1 MPKLAAVPR
10 RSRSQQIL
18 IIGREH
24 WDHDG
29 YDPNARRG
37 FRRALQCKTPAL
49 GRRVY
54 ASENEEREFC
64 NTCKS
69 LVACTSCGHWAT
81 TQWQR
86 QREYA
91 LPDGR
96 YLSITFTM
104 PKTLWPLF
112 AANPRLCRKLAE
124 IAARVIGSYAR
135 VRKGAEV
142 GVMPVLQTFNGKLEF
157 NPHVHTLVTAGDLRT
172 AGTHG
177 PSSIFFDPYE
187 LRGSW
192 QRLVIVLLRGALQ
205 AGQLEFTVPRDE
217 VEHLLQEEEKR
228 TWYSTH
234 VQADEK
240 EHFLRYGGR
249 YVRRPPFAEQRIL
262 DIADGFVRFRYKD
275 KQTHRRETVRCTV
288 EEFID
293 RWAQHLPRRYRHAV
307 RYFGLFAPRPWAQ
320 VAAAVFTLLG
330 KQQRPRPKRLPWAV
344 AIEELG
350 GSNPLVDYKK
360 QPMKFVRH
368 IAPEAG

>member
-1 MPKLAAVPR
+1 MSKLLTVPH

-29 YDPNARRG
+29 YDPNARRV

-54 ASENEEREFC
+54 ASENEERIFC

-86 QREYA
+86 QRESA

-112 AANPRLCRKLAE
+112 AANSRLCRKLAE

-135 VRKGAEV
+135 VRKGVEV

-172 AGTHG
+172 AGTCG
-177 PSSIFFDPYE
+177 SQSIFFDPYE
-187 LRGSW
+187 LRSNW

-205 AGQLEFTVPRDE
+205 ADQLKCTMPRDE
-217 VEHLLQEEEKR
+217 VERLLQEEEKR
-228 TWYSTH
+228 QWYSTH

-240 EHFLRYGGR
+240 EHFLSYGGR
-249 YVRRPPFAEQRIL
+249 YVRRPPFAERRIL
-262 DIADGFVRFRYKD
+262 RVADGFVPFWYKD
-275 KQTHRRETVRCTV
+275 KQTQRRKTELCTV

-293 RWAQHLPRRYRHAV
+293 RWAQHLPGRYHHAV
-307 RYFGLFAPRPWAQ
+307 RYFGLFAPRRWAQ
-320 VAAAVFTLLG
+320 AAAAVFTILG
-330 KQQRPRPKRLPWAV
+330 KQQRPRPKHLPWAV
-344 AIEELG
+344 AIQELG
-350 GSNPLVDYKK
+350 GSNPLVDHKG
-360 QPMKFVRH
+360 QAMKFVRH
-368 IAPEAG
+368 IAPEAT

>member
-10 RSRSQQIL
+10 RSRAQQIL

-24 WDHDG
+24 WDHDC
-29 YDPNARRG
+29 YDPNARRV

-112 AANPRLCRKLAE
+112 GANPRLCRKLPE
-124 IAARVIGSYAR
+124 IAARVIGRYAR

-142 GVMPVLQTFNGKLEF
+142 GVTPVLQTFNGKLEF
-157 NPHVHTLVTAGDLRT
+157 NPHVHTLVTAGDLLT
-172 AGTHG
+172 AGPQA

-192 QRLVIVLLRGALQ
+192 KRLVIVLLRGALE
-205 AGQLEFTVPRDE
+205 AGQLKSGMPRDE
-217 VEHLLQEEEKR
+217 VERLLQEEEKR

-234 VQADEK
+234 VHADAPTGDGPVHSQGIHRPVGTAHPTTLSPCGEILRIVCSAPLGPGSHRSFHHPWHEAATTTQAPSV
-240 EHFLRYGGR
+240 GGCHPR
-249 YVRRPPFAEQRIL
+249 AGRP
-262 DIADGFVRFRYKD
+262 
-275 KQTHRRETVRCTV
+275 
-288 EEFID
+288 
-293 RWAQHLPRRYRHAV
+293 
-307 RYFGLFAPRPWAQ
+307 
-320 VAAAVFTLLG
+320 
-330 KQQRPRPKRLPWAV
+330 
-344 AIEELG
+344 
-350 GSNPLVDYKK
+350 NPLVDYK
-360 QPMKFVRH
+360 
-368 IAPEAG
+368 

>member
-1 MPKLAAVPR
+1 MPKFSAVPR

-29 YDPNARRG
+29 YDPNARRV
-37 FRRALQCKTPAL
+37 FRRALQCKKPAL
-49 GRRVY
+49 GGRLY

-69 LVACTSCGHWAT
+69 LVACTSCCHWAT

-104 PKTLWPLF
+104 PKTLLPLF
-112 AANPRLCRKLAE
+112 AANPRLCRKLAQ

-157 NPHVHTLVTAGDLRT
+157 NSHVHTLVTAGDLPT

-205 AGQLEFTVPRDE
+205 AGRLKFTMPRDE
-217 VEHLLQEEEKR
+217 VERLLHEEEKR

-234 VQADEK
+234 VRADEK
-240 EHFLRYGGR
+240 EHFLSYGGR

-262 DIADGFVRFRYKD
+262 DIADGFVRFWYKD
-275 KQTHRRETVRCTV
+275 KQTHRRETQRCTV
-288 EEFID
+288 EDFID
-293 RWAQHLPRRYRHAV
+293 LWAQHIPQRYRHAV
-307 RYFGLFAPRPWAQ
+307 KYFGLFAPRRWAQ
-320 VAAAVFTLLG
+320 VASAAFTLRG

-344 AIEELG
+344 AIQELG
-350 GSNPLVDYKK
+350 GLNPLVDYKG
-360 QPMKFVRH
+360 QSMKFVRH
-368 IAPEAG
+368 IAPVAG

>member
-1 MPKLAAVPR
+1 MPKLSAVPR
-10 RSRSQQIL
+10 RCRSQQIL
-18 IIGREH
+18 VIRLKH
-24 WDHDG
+24 WDHDC
-29 YDPNARRG
+29 YDPNARRV
-37 FRRALQCKTPAL
+37 FRRAMQCKTPAL
-49 GRRVY
+49 GKRVY
-54 ASENEEREFC
+54 ASENEERQFC

-69 LVACTSCGHWAT
+69 LVACSSCGHWAT

-86 QREYA
+86 EREYA

-112 AANPRLCRKLAE
+112 TANPRLCRKLAE

-157 NPHVHTLVTAGDLRT
+157 NPHVHTLVTAGDLRM
-172 AGTHG
+172 AGTQP

-187 LRGSW
+187 LRWSW
-192 QRLVIVLLRGALQ
+192 KRLVIVLLRGALE
-205 AGQLEFTVPRDE
+205 AGQLKSGMPRDE
-217 VEHLLQEEEKR
+217 VERLLQEEEKR

-234 VQADEK
+234 VHADEK

-249 YVRRPPFAEQRIL
+249 YVRRPPFAERRIL
-262 DIADGFVRFRYKD
+262 GIADGFVRFWYMD

-288 EEFID
+288 KEFID
-293 RWAQHLPRRYRHAV
+293 LWAQHIPERYCHAV
-307 RYFGLFAPRPWAQ
+307 KYFGLFAPRRWGQ
-320 VAAAVFTLLG
+320 VAAAVFTIIG
-330 KQQRPRPKRLPWAV
+330 TQQRPRPKRLPWVV
-344 AIEELG
+344 AIQELG
-350 GSNPLVDYKK
+350 GPNPLVDYKG

-368 IAPEAG
+368 LAPVAT